1 MHKKDMKPS
10 RRGPFPRNPVG
21 KMPKKV
27 TEKPKVT
34 LPLSRLL
41 LKYVTT
47 LSLNFPSV
55 TVSKSACLRIA
66 AFEKNK
72 LVNKRMHHV
81 VPPAASFPQ
90 T

>member
-1 MHKKDMKPS
+1 MYKKDMRPS
-10 RRGPFPRNPVG
+10 RRGPLQRNPVG
-21 KMPKKV
+21 KMPKN
-27 TEKPKVT
+27 EKPKGT
-34 LPLSRLL
+34 FPLSRLF

-55 TVSKSACLRIA
+55 TVSKRACLRSA
-66 AFEKNK
+66 AFEKK
-72 LVNKRMHHV
+72 QLVNKRMYHV